1 VRVEVSEAGG
11 SNLPNSVT
19 TPNKRQQLPAEHDRR
34 NRANQE
40 GVFAEMRVSQHHHC
54 NCDELTALLPIAAV
68 CVNLR
73 QGAMTPIL
81 TAI

>member
-1 VRVEVSEAGG
+1 MPGDRRSGNQKETDRLM
-11 SNLPNSVT
+11 NLP
-19 TPNKRQQLPAEHDRR
+19 
-34 NRANQE
+34 
-40 GVFAEMRVSQHHHC
+40 
-54 NCDELTALLPIAAV
+54 ALLRIAAV